1 MGTVNFMIT
10 VQRTVTTTLDP
21 KTTFDY
27 LSAFEHASE
36 WDPGIPI
43 AEKRSE
49 GPVAV
54 GSKYHTVAEF
64 RGKRE
69 EIDYV
74 VTELGERHIQ
84 LRGENKTVVSI
95 DTITVE
101 PAGTG
106 SEVTYKAE
114 FSMKGLFAL
123 AQPFLGPLFEKLGDP
138 AADGMKKKLES
149 LANASAAN

>member
-1 MGTVNFMIT
+1 MIT
-10 VQRTVTTTLDP
+10 VQRTVTTALDP
-21 KTTFDY
+21 KSTFDY
-27 LSAFEHASE
+27 LSAFEHTSE

-43 AEKRSE
+43 VEKRSD

-54 GSKYHTVAEF
+54 GSKYHGVAEF
-64 RGKRE
+64 RGKRQ

-74 VTELGERHIQ
+74 VTELGERHIR
-84 LRGENKTVVSI
+84 LRGENNTVLAI
-95 DTITVE
+95 DTITVK

-149 LANASAAN
+149 LASASAAS